1 MFKRFL
7 LFILI
12 SLMLAI
18 GSHAYAATN
27 FFGAIT
33 LTGGTSGA
41 LDDIDGDDLANADIC
56 YVVTSTD
63 FYVYY
68 LNATSGAGESS
79 PDIISPDDNAGN
91 KRWELIFLGDAEMAD
106 MAQLAV
112 TDGNFIV
119 GNGTTWVAES
129 GNTARTSLGLGT
141 GNSPTFVTNN
151 LTGITDYN
159 IPYMQPAGAGFGD
172 SPLWTDGTDVE
183 LGADDSTK
191 HFDVHSAGTIKM
203 RDASDDTLVTI
214 GPVADGTTILGI
226 TGSLN
231 PSGDVYIAD
240 DKKIYLGS
248 DQDFSMEYDED
259 GNDNAS
265 FDGADI
271 NFNPTAGLSQFGTAS
286 GVGQVN
292 ITPATAIDALFIKTQ
307 EAAGATDGIK
317 ITDSGDAEIFAVDS
331 DGNVE
336 ATSFTADHMV
346 VSTKTDSYVV
356 TSADFGKSLRMNSAD
371 DKSFTLPSVGTSED
385 GARLT
390 FIKQG
395 AGKMT
400 MIAVDTDYIDDSS
413 ATGTIYT
420 ITNYAT
426 VTLEYVHG
434 MTRWVIISASGTF
447 TLT

>member
-41 LDDIDGDDLANADIC
+41 LDDIDGDDLTNGDIC

-119 GNGTTWVAES
+119 GNNTTWVAES

-141 GNSPTFVTNN
+141 GNSPTFVTND

-226 TGSLN
+226 IGSLN

-259 GNDNAS
+259 GNDSAS

-271 NFNPTAGLSQFGTAS
+271 NYNGYYAVGLQNIPDLAS
-286 GVGQVN
+286 RGPSYWFDGV
-292 ITPATAIDALFIKTQ
+292 D
-307 EAAGATDGIK
+307 DY
-317 ITDSGDAEIFAVDS
+317 
-331 DGNVE
+331 
-336 ATSFTADHMV
+336 
-346 VSTKTDSYVV
+346 VS
-356 TSADFGKSLRMNSAD
+356 LAD
-371 DKSFTLPSVGTSED
+371 DADLNPGTGDIRGVCNKKVLGMMGVMFTF
-385 GARLT
+385 LT
-390 FIKQG
+390 RKKLVQ
-395 AGKMT
+395 
-400 MIAVDTDYIDDSS
+400 
-413 ATGTIYT
+413 
-420 ITNYAT
+420 
-426 VTLEYVHG
+426 
-434 MTRWVIISASGTF
+434 
-447 TLT
+447 